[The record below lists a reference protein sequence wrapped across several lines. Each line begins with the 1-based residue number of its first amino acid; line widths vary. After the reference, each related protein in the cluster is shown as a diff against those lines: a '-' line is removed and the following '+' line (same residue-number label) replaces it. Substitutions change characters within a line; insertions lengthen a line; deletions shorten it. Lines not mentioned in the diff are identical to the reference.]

1 MCLYSGARQQP
12 RFQCDRRVLA
22 AAGLL
27 IRKELLLIDL
37 RYVRALASY
46 YRFLTAIAAV
56 SRLVNAKFLLR
67 VTHGSRLLVASGLML
82 LSYLL
87 LAYSMLA

>member
-1 MCLYSGARQQP
+1 
-12 RFQCDRRVLA
+12 LA
-22 AAGLL
+22 
-27 IRKELLLIDL
+27 I
-37 RYVRALASY
+37 YN
-46 YRFLTAIAAV
+46 RFLTALAAV